1 MSFQEAAAGTALIF
15 LCDFNDF
22 FKVESRKAFQGTFL
36 ETDFFIRFVKNWN
49 QNTVRAFH
57 KNFSETK
64 YFYVIS
70 GAVKFVLVDDRQKS
84 PTYQQKDTFVLTS
97 EKPAVLIVPPK
108 VYNGWKAL
116 TDEAVLLGIAN
127 TTMKEHRDERVAHD
141 SFGVNWR

>member
-1 MSFQEAAAGTALIF
+1 MIEGVKLLEVPRFSDERGTVTQIFEEAKGLPRARRIYL
-15 LCDFNDF
+15 
-22 FKVESRKAFQGTFL
+22 
-36 ETDFFIRFVKNWN
+36 VKNWN
-49 QNTVRAFH
+49 QSTVRAFH

-70 GAVKFVLVDDRQKS
+70 GTVKFVLVDDRQKS

-97 EKPAVLIVPPK
+97 EKPAVLIVPPE

-116 TDEAVLLGIAN
+116 TDDAVLLGIAN

>member
-1 MSFQEAAAGTALIF
+1 MIEGVKLLEVPRFSDERGTLTQIFEEAKELP
-15 LCDFNDF
+15 
-22 FKVESRKAFQGTFL
+22 KARR
-36 ETDFFIRFVKNWN
+36 IYIVKNWN
-49 QNTVRAFH
+49 QSTVRAFH

-64 YFYVIS
+64 YFYVIN

-97 EKPAVLIVPPK
+97 ENPEILIVPPE

-116 TDEAVLLGIAN
+116 TDNAVLLGIAN

>member
-1 MSFQEAAAGTALIF
+1 MIEGVKLLEVPRFSDERGTLTQIFEEAKELP
-15 LCDFNDF
+15 
-22 FKVESRKAFQGTFL
+22 KARR
-36 ETDFFIRFVKNWN
+36 IYIVKNWN
-49 QNTVRAFH
+49 KSTVRAFH

-70 GAVKFVLVDDRQKS
+70 GVVKFVLVDDRKKS

-97 EKPAVLIVPPK
+97 EKPEILIVPPE

-116 TDEAVLLGIAN
+116 TDDAVLLGIAN

>member
-1 MSFQEAAAGTALIF
+1 MIEGVRLLEVPRFSDERGTLTQIFEEAKELP
-15 LCDFNDF
+15 
-22 FKVESRKAFQGTFL
+22 KARR
-36 ETDFFIRFVKNWN
+36 IYIVKNWN

-70 GAVKFVLVDDRQKS
+70 GAVKFVLVDDREKSSTYRQKN
-84 PTYQQKDTFVLTS
+84 TFVLTS
-97 EKPAVLIVPPK
+97 EKREVLIVPPE

-116 TDEAVLLGIAN
+116 TDNAVLLGMAN

-141 SFGVNWR
+141 SFEVNWR